1 MKSFNFKCNHFKIYL
16 IRTDDKSA
24 SSLFLLK
31 ERFHLIICLVTLSVR
46 LPLN

>member
-1 MKSFNFKCNHFKIYL
+1 MKSFSFKCNCLKIDL

-46 LPLN
+46 FPLN